1 MLPECDL
8 LLKQPSIKLRR
19 LPPDLLHLLDEVVES
34 LMKQLRADHSAHKP
48 TQIMQPLTISCTVLY
63 ALMNAPTSHL
73 EGWSNQPTGR
83 KRKYIECM
91 CVANLPVMHASSFP
105 CEMQDA
111 PHRLGHLLIQVRELP
126 GAEDRVGAF
135 RNKIKKK

>member
-1 MLPECDL
+1 MSAISIVQLLVADTRYLLLLQLKLRMLPECDL

-83 KRKYIECM
+83 KENI
-91 CVANLPVMHASSFP
+91 
-105 CEMQDA
+105 
-111 PHRLGHLLIQVRELP
+111 
-126 GAEDRVGAF
+126 
-135 RNKIKKK
+135 